1 MSLVRNQENE
11 LYLMRAVFAALR
23 EEVYALI
30 EDNRDGDRSAMVV
43 HSPAEKIGKNE
54 YLVCS
59 VIANMDRKA
68 TYPYM
73 GIIYAKDSDVEK
85 ELKNSVADLVS
96 KPRNSIFQKVAGD
109 DSSAKSFR
117 NKVIKIFGSISDDS
131 TPAIGDCFEDIKSVS
146 VFKILAQV
154 VKATMDDLDDIIDN
168 ELDVDDKEK
177 FNKSVGRYKNE
188 NISVKKDRKTFSFYN
203 GIQLTVVGFEYDED
217 DNESSYSDVITDV
230 SYSIKR
236 ETKSDD
242 MYN

>member
-11 LYLMRAVFAALR
+11 LYLVRAIYAALR

-43 HSPAEKIGKNE
+43 YSPAEKIGKNE

-59 VIANMDRKA
+59 VVANMDRKA

-73 GIIYAKDSDVEK
+73 EIIYAKDNEIEK
-85 ELKNSVADLVS
+85 ELKNSVNDLVS

-117 NKVIKIFGSISDDS
+117 NKVIKIYGSISDDS
-131 TPAIGDCFEDIKSVS
+131 SPSIGDCFEDIKTVP

-154 VKATMDDLDDIIDN
+154 VKATMEDLDDIIEN
-168 ELDVDDKEK
+168 ELSEDDKDI

-217 DNESSYSDVITDV
+217 EDESSYSEVVTDV

-236 ETKSDD
+236 EAKSDD